1 MKLHSPEGMTRVL
14 KDLIADELSRLRHG
28 DPAAIIRDLTDDQR
42 LGPDGFGMDSF
53 EFMTVSATLARMFH
67 IYDLGAEDYLLARPT
82 VRGWRDLILELAD
95 SDAGTE
101 AAGPAHLITFL
112 SSGSTGARTPV
123 EHTRGLLV
131 EEMRFFR
138 ELLGVP
144 ARIFVTVPTH
154 HIYGYLFGALLP
166 DLYSGIEADDESTS
180 PVPVLPLRGSA
191 LSRPRSACARS
202 GAPVPEAGDLLIA
215 FPDAL
220 SRLLEAGVLPCPGL
234 TVVTSTA
241 PCPAD
246 IASRVRNG
254 GSRLVE
260 VYGSSETAGIGYRD
274 STREAYELLP
284 YWQRDGEALRRP
296 VSENVPD
303 GKTTQVTPPD
313 ELEWTDERRF
323 LPLRRR
329 DGAVVV
335 GGRNVFPNRVEAA
348 IRDLPGVVDAAVRL
362 YDAPDGARLKAFVV
376 PAVEAGPASTKPDLE
391 ALEST
396 IRSALSGVLRSAEQ
410 PAVYRF
416 GAELPRN
423 SMGKLMDF

>member
-1 MKLHSPEGMTRVL
+1 MKLHSPESLTRVL
-14 KDLIADELSRLRHG
+14 RDLIADELARLRHG
-28 DPAAIIRDLTDDQR
+28 DPVAIIRDLADDQR

-95 SDAGTE
+95 SDTG
-101 AAGPAHLITFL
+101 AAGPAHFMTFL
-112 SSGSTGARTPV
+112 SSGSTGERRPV

-138 ELLGVP
+138 QLLGDP

-166 DLYSGIEADDESTS
+166 DLYSGIEADDDSTP

-191 LSRPRSACARS
+191 LSRPRTACVRS

-246 IASRVRNG
+246 VASRVRDG
-254 GSRLVE
+254 GSRLIE

-274 STREAYELLP
+274 TTRAAYELLP
-284 YWQRDGEALRRP
+284 CWQRDGEALRRP
-296 VSENVPD
+296 AAANGTQS
-303 GKTTQVTPPD
+303 KTIQVTPPD
-313 ELEWTDERRF
+313 ELEWTDERHF
-323 LPLRRR
+323 LPVRRR

-335 GGRNVFPNRVEAA
+335 GGRNVFPSRVEAA
-348 IRDLPGVVDAAVRL
+348 IREVAGVADAAVRL
-362 YDAPDGARLKAFVV
+362 YEAPGGARLKAFVV
-376 PAVEAGPASTKPDLE
+376 PAAAADTTSAKPDLE

-396 IRSALSGVLRSAEQ
+396 IRSSLSATLQSAEQ
-410 PAVYRF
+410 PAVYTF